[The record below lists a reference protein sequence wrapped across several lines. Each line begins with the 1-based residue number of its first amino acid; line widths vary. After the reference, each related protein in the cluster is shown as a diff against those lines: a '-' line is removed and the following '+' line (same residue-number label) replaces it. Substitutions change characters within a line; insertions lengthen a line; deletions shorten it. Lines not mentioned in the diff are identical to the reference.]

1 MREAKGEPKVTACIV
16 IPMSWKDELEE
27 IARAERKTVSE
38 LVRDFIDK
46 GLHGQNA
53 QAAQCYNYAA
63 RQVINIIAQLLQLF
77 YTMEGRADHGREP
90 EYK

>member
-1 MREAKGEPKVTACIV
+1 MRETKGEPKATACIV

-46 GLHGQNA
+46 GLHGQSS
-53 QAAQCYNYAA
+53 QATQCHDDVA
-63 RQVINIIAQLLQLF
+63 RQVINIIVQLLQLF
-77 YTMEGRADHGREP
+77 YTMEGRANSG
-90 EYK
+90 